1 MCNTHIANWVD
12 LCEIDV
18 AKKADSQDV
27 PHAVS
32 MKRSHSWQEHSKTEH
47 IYIVARSPSRLK
59 G

>member
-32 MKRSHSWQEHSKTEH
+32 MKRSHSWQEHSKAEH
-47 IYIVARSPSRLK
+47 IL
-59 G
+59 